1 MIVGR
6 CTVELVRRW
15 EAYVGRVRE
24 PARLR
29 ARGDRGLSGMDPR
42 RVRLLR
48 RGVPPRCPCPRVR
61 CHESS
66 HGGDPHRYPRAAAD
80 RSVCLRPPRRPL
92 RPPPASYGEYH
103 LLLRGRA
110 AMRVRP
116 ELLRLPRTARAL
128 WHRNGR
134 GVGRRSFTRHGTRI
148 PALARHLLRLSPERL
163 LGGVPPRCPRVL
175 DHPSSSRL
183 ARHVLDRWRTR
194 PPRALRPLERPRVG
208 SLAPPPNDKPRTG
221 VAGPGGARTT
231 LCLLGDAHDIHDV
244 SLPWDTGSVSRL
256 PQIRARYDCRSRR
269 AGRSL
274 LQPGCHH
281 RCDCLR
287 TVLPTDGS
295 PRQHAH
301 RLRAEPP
308 GNPAV
313 GWGR

>member
-163 LGGVPPRCPRVL
+163 LGGVPPRR
-175 DHPSSSRL
+175 
-183 ARHVLDRWRTR
+183 
-194 PPRALRPLERPRVG
+194 PRALRPLERPRVG

-244 SLPWDTGSVSRL
+244 SLPWDTG
-256 PQIRARYDCRSRR
+256 
-269 AGRSL
+269 
-274 LQPGCHH
+274 
-281 RCDCLR
+281 
-287 TVLPTDGS
+287 
-295 PRQHAH
+295 
-301 RLRAEPP
+301 
-308 GNPAV
+308 
-313 GWGR
+313 